1 MEHTFSVGEVV
12 FFMGNV
18 SPWFWHKGEIKQ
30 IDEIKGCK
38 IGKTWYPV
46 AAVMKDSPQITP
58 LLLQVNIEKSVMMCK
73 GGVQYEGESLDSY
86 LDRNRKNKEA
96 EKGEQE

>member
-38 IGKTWYPV
+38 IGKTWYPTS
-46 AAVMKDSPQITP
+46 AVMKDSPEITP
-58 LLLQVNIEKSVMMCK
+58 LLLRVNIEKSVMMCK
-73 GGVQYEGESLDSY
+73 GQVQYEGEHLDTY
-86 LDRNRKNKEA
+86 LTRIRAQKAELEGEKE
-96 EKGEQE
+96 

>member
-1 MEHTFSVGEVV
+1 MQNFEVGEVV
-12 FFMGNV
+12 FFAGKV
-18 SPWFWHKGEIKQ
+18 SPWFWHKGVISK
-30 IDEIKGCK
+30 IDEEKGLK
-38 IGKTWYPV
+38 IGKLWYSES
-46 AAVMKDSPQITP
+46 AVMKDTPQMADGLFAI
-58 LLLQVNIEKSVMMCK
+58 NMKKSMMMFE

>member
-1 MEHTFSVGEVV
+1 MEQTFSVGETV

-73 GGVQYEGESLDSY
+73 GQVQYEGEHLDTY
-86 LDRNRKNKEA
+86 LTRIRAQKAELEGEKE
-96 EKGEQE
+96 

>member
-1 MEHTFSVGEVV
+1 MERNFEVGEVV

-38 IGKTWYPV
+38 IGKTWYSTGAV
-46 AAVMKDSPQITP
+46 AKDSLQMAAH
-58 LLLQVNIEKSVMMCK
+58 LLAQNVEKSMMMCK
-73 GGVQYEGESLDSY
+73 GQVQYEGEHLDTY
-86 LDRNRKNKEA
+86 LTRIRAQKAELEGEKE
-96 EKGEQE
+96 